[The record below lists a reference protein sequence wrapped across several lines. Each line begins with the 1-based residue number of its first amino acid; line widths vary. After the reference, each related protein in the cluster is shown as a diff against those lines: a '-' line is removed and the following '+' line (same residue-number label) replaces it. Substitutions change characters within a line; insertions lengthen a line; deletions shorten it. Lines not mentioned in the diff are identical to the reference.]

1 MQRNYGCR
9 VCDELNFKNSRMLV
23 MENELL
29 RISVLLDKGSDIIE
43 FLYKPTD
50 TDFMWRSPMVHLNPY
65 KYLQSI
71 PNTID
76 FRDYYMGGWQEMFPV
91 GGGGFELSGAKIGN
105 HGELWG
111 LPWGCQ
117 ILQDHVEEIRVKLW
131 AHTVRTPFY
140 IEKVLTLKQG
150 TPVLFIH
157 ERIENLGGMD
167 LGIMWGHHP
176 AFGESFLDEHCLL
189 SAPAGSLLDDQGHV
203 HSWPIHE
210 GLDFRRILP
219 KHSDKWN
226 MYFLQDLS
234 EGWYALV
241 NQKKGLGFGM
251 AWDSSLFR
259 YLWFWGCYNYRNI
272 SPWYGRAYTVAVEP
286 FTSLP
291 HAMDPGTL
299 FTIRAGQTISTE
311 LRAIVFEGKRNIER
325 ITADGAVLGS

>member
-9 VCDELNFKNSRMLV
+9 VCDKLNFRSSRMLV
-23 MENELL
+23 IENDLL
-29 RISVLLDKGSDIIE
+29 RISILLDKGSDIIE

-91 GGGGFELSGAKIGN
+91 GGGGFELCGAKIGN

-111 LPWGCQ
+111 LPWECAV
-117 ILQDHVEEIRVKLW
+117 LQDEVEEVRVKLW
-131 AHTVRTPFY
+131 TYTIRTPFY
-140 IEKVLTLKQG
+140 VEKVLTLRQG
-150 TPVLFIH
+150 VPVLSID
-157 ERIENLGGMD
+157 ECIENLGHVD

-176 AFGESFLDEHCLL
+176 AFGEAFLDEHCVLR
-189 SAPAGSLLDDQGHV
+189 APAGSLLDEQGCLY
-203 HSWPIHE
+203 SWPTHQ
-210 GLDFRRILP
+210 GLDFSRILP

-226 MYFLQDLS
+226 MYFLQELS
-234 EGWYALV
+234 DGWYALV
-241 NQKKGLGFGM
+241 NQRKRLGFGM
-251 AWDSSLFR
+251 VWDRNVFR
-259 YLWFWGCYNYRNI
+259 YLWFWGCYNFRNM

-291 HAMDPGTL
+291 YAMEQSTL
-299 FTIRAGQTISTE
+299 ISIPAGKAMRTE
-311 LRAIVFEGKRNIER
+311 LKAVVFEGKSSIEK
-325 ITADGAVLGS
+325 INTDGTVTGS